1 MWGLLFLTEIYELEL
16 IVAMHYDCYDI
27 AVGGTLTC
35 VIIYRRSAAWTDREQ
50 SVALKRIAPRIYGV
64 TFTFSRIFP
73 IFHH

>member
-50 SVALKRIAPRIYGV
+50 SVAFKSIAPVSTVNYLYINSV
-64 TFTFSRIFP
+64 IFYP
-73 IFHH
+73 